1 MKTHGNLQDDEATG
15 AAWEAARG
23 AVVGSSKWG
32 VGAAILAAT
41 GYKISPIYRGL
52 TFQFKVFIQ
61 MSAMI
66 MGGMLEADRRLRE
79 HEARIRVQKK
89 LGIGLDKASWE
100 KYEQDV
106 RAERARI
113 IARQNEEK

>member
-1 MKTHGNLQDDEATG
+1 
-15 AAWEAARG
+15 
-23 AVVGSSKWG
+23 
-32 VGAAILAAT
+32 
-41 GYKISPIYRGL
+41 
-52 TFQFKVFIQ
+52 

-100 KYEQDV
+100 KYEDV
-106 RAERARI
+106 RAEKARI

>member
-1 MKTHGNLQDDEATG
+1 MKTHGSLRDEEATG
-15 AAWEAARG
+15 AAWEAGRG
-23 AVVGSSKWG
+23 AVVGATKWAA
-32 VGAAILAAT
+32 GAAVLAAA

-66 MGGMLEADRRLRE
+66 MGGMLEADSRLRE

-106 RAERARI
+106 RAEKARLE
-113 IARQNEEK
+113 ARLKEEK